1 MSHLRYVKHINEL
14 LLKDTAYAF
23 ALAECI
29 KEDYATS
36 IHVSKTANNSMIGL
50 LVEVPKESFSSLSSL
65 LIFLNGLYIF
75 ILHTSFQ
82 NSISNFKF

>member
-1 MSHLRYVKHINEL
+1 MDSAKSIVKELLICVNEHDVKHINEL

-36 IHVSKTANNSMIGL
+36 IHVSKTANNSFVFQEL
-50 LVEVPKESFSSLSSL
+50 EHPKA
-65 LIFLNGLYIF
+65 
-75 ILHTSFQ
+75 
-82 NSISNFKF
+82 